1 MSEKE
6 LEAFDNMG
14 EEYIASSNKTGQFKS
29 ELDLTEEKHI
39 KAETTELF
47 GEIDDL
53 KVVEDKQLNS
63 LGVTDIESILTA
75 PQIRVVKVSYA
86 LYGVAL
92 WLQQQKL
99 F

>member
-1 MSEKE
+1 MTIWAK
-6 LEAFDNMG
+6 N
-14 EEYIASSNKTGQFKS
+14 
-29 ELDLTEEKHI
+29 

-75 PQIRVVKVSYA
+75 PKIRVVKVSYLMYGAAIA
-86 LYGVAL
+86 LAVAEAV
-92 WLQQQKL
+92 LQAKQQ
-99 F
+99 